1 MTEIKKVLNH
11 IGGEWVAPQRGGFID
26 NFNPATGQ
34 VFSHLPDSDA
44 SDIDKAVEVA
54 ALAFKT
60 WSKTSVDER
69 SKKLFK
75 IADLI
80 EANIDDF
87 AKLESQDQGKPWF
100 LAKQMDMN
108 RVINSFRFF
117 ASAILQTENECNVM
131 DAESMNYV
139 LRKPVGVA
147 GLIAPWNLPLYLL
160 TWKIAPALA
169 YGNTVVCKPSEF
181 TSMTAAKFCE
191 LLPEAGIPAG
201 VVNMVFGTGAKAGDA
216 LVKHP
221 KVPLISFTGGS
232 ETGKKVIQASAEN
245 FKKLSLELGGKNPNI
260 IFADCDYKKML
271 KTTLRSSF
279 LNQGEICLCG
289 SRIYV
294 EESIYEKFLE
304 DFVAEIRELK
314 VGDPSQKNTFMGPLV
329 SAQHL
334 KKVQSMIQIAKDEG
348 GRILI
353 GGGTPVLPTEF
364 SQGYFL
370 EPTVIVGLAEN
381 STCVQKEIFGPVV
394 TVAPFKTLDEVIEK
408 ANGVSYGL
416 SASVWTSNL
425 NTAQSLAKNLD
436 VGTVWVNSW
445 MKRDLRV
452 PFGGMK
458 ASGLGREGGRH
469 SMDFYTEMVNVC
481 LTTT

>member
-1 MTEIKKVLNH
+1 MTTTKVLN
-11 IGGEWVAPQRGGFID
+11 FID
-26 NFNPATGQ
+26 GQWLAPKSNEYLENFNPATGE
-34 VFSHLPDSDA
+34 VFSLLADSDHR
-44 SDIDKAVEVA
+44 DIDQAVEA
-54 ALAFKT
+54 AQKAFKS
-60 WSKTSVDER
+60 WSKTSPEDR
-69 SKKLFK
+69 SQKLYK
-75 IADLI
+75 LADLI
-80 EANIDDF
+80 EKNIDDF
-87 AKLESQDQGKPWF
+87 AKLESKDQGKPWYI
-100 LAKQMDMN
+100 AKQMDMA
-108 RVINSFRFF
+108 RVIKSFRFF
-117 ASAILQTENECNVM
+117 AGAILHSENECNVM

-147 GLIAPWNLPLYLL
+147 GLISPWNLPLYLL

-169 YGNTVVCKPSEF
+169 FGNTVVCKPSEF

-191 LLPEAGIPAG
+191 LLAEAGIPNG
-201 VVNMVFGTGAKAGDA
+201 VVNMIFGTGAKAGDA

-232 ETGKKVIQASAEN
+232 ETGKKVIQSSAEH

-271 KTTLRSSF
+271 ATTLRSSF

-294 EESIYEKFLE
+294 EESLYEKFLQ
-304 DFVAEIRELK
+304 DFVREIKELK
-314 VGDPSQKNTFMGPLV
+314 VGDPSQKDTFMGPLI

-334 KKVQSMIQIAKDEG
+334 EKVQSMINTARDEG
-348 GRILI
+348 GKILM
-353 GGGTPVLPTEF
+353 GGGRPELAAQF
-364 SQGYFL
+364 SKGYFL

-381 STCVQKEIFGPVV
+381 STCMQREIFGPVV
-394 TVAPFKTLDEVIEK
+394 TVSSFKTLDEVIEK

-425 NTAQSLAKNLD
+425 NTAQTVAKNLD
-436 VGTVWVNSW
+436 VGTVWINSW